1 MSLSTTTNTGH
12 VLWHSGRALS
22 DVQVHVVVEGGTEAE
37 AEAES
42 TVLHLHSVVLT
53 AASSFFAARLSP
65 TWTRPEKTSQ
75 SECRIA
81 FKSVAEARAATLAL
95 ELLYTNAFDETVN
108 SVASAVDLLKAF
120 SFLGADAAIDRV
132 SRYLAKEC
140 IRKRDIHTLIR
151 LKEDYPLSS
160 FFSDTNGVLSSS
172 MVSAAS
178 TATKS
183 HIPPTPTNSMTVED
197 LGVLIAKSCTKAGL
211 KYMLFVQTELQENER
226 LQFSSSNGVALIHG
240 FETVLMD
247 LESQRAKLVDE
258 ANKDKERLE
267 QLEAEEENEDD
278 EDDDDTDDG
287 LDVEHDD
294 RDRVPRNGRPGFPA
308 PAAAPIGEGLG
319 LLPQDAPPSSSPSTP
334 SNPFPQSLKIHRIP
348 SAATTTRHEQRL
360 LRSAKIRNNLE
371 RRRLHREKQLAL
383 LKHDFVMRSLRLFR
397 GKQRIVILDSW
408 VSAGHELFCNVVEP
422 EDSSDED
429 EEGGGQHDD
438 EDDEDDDEYSDE
450 ESSYDEFDEGS
461 DQETD
466 LEDDSDIELSDDSC
480 VGDGEDS
487 FSLEGQ
493 QQQPHHGGKVVRM
506 SRSVGNTVDWEEMT
520 HTPRRSTVTINETLN
535 HSAPS
540 PPIGGVNTSGGATV
554 REFLGMSA
562 STPPLQGILSPVPIR
577 SNTPLAS
584 ILSNEGYK
592 SSNADLPPSSAE
604 AMNASMIS
612 SASDNPTSATDP
624 SEPATTTP
632 STPAPASATSNITSP
647 PTTHSNPI
655 LGSAFRSASNSV
667 STSTNHLNFSLKTK
681 IKTTSDL
688 QTGSGS
694 STVPPTRSPPP
705 PPSGSSINDKS
716 SVAGMSNR
724 AFGAQTRL
732 EQCFEA
738 VFAEICRLSEA
749 GDFDGWIE
757 KGGGEDALV
766 SRAVRRD
773 LLKQTRRRRR
783 GENPLADDNDTDDD
797 DFLVRFMPPA
807 PENINLETGDV
818 AGRDA
823 TRNTQEF
830 YTDDIV
836 QYSRQYG
843 VYPNGQTIINL
854 LLCLFDMLQAVQ
866 PRRRGEESTQRRYSS
881 RASNA
886 SSSHRNHANQLTRAG
901 TFTSPSYRGFP
912 YTLKDGDLCVSDGFD
927 LARCDKLD
935 GYVAGVFAG
944 IKNVRL
950 VQFLIKTLLVD
961 HEVGVG
967 KRTGKAVVE
976 GMKAVNSGMKGKVR
990 LQ

>member
-1 MSLSTTTNTGH
+1 
-12 VLWHSGRALS
+12 
-22 DVQVHVVVEGGTEAE
+22 
-37 AEAES
+37 
-42 TVLHLHSVVLT
+42 
-53 AASSFFAARLSP
+53 
-65 TWTRPEKTSQ
+65 
-75 SECRIA
+75 
-81 FKSVAEARAATLAL
+81 
-95 ELLYTNAFDETVN
+95 
-108 SVASAVDLLKAF
+108 
-120 SFLGADAAIDRV
+120 
-132 SRYLAKEC
+132 
-140 IRKRDIHTLIR
+140 
-151 LKEDYPLSS
+151 
-160 FFSDTNGVLSSS
+160 
-172 MVSAAS
+172 
-178 TATKS
+178 
-183 HIPPTPTNSMTVED
+183 
-197 LGVLIAKSCTKAGL
+197 AGL

-294 RDRVPRNGRPGFPA
+294 RERVPRNGRPGFPA
-308 PAAAPIGEGLG
+308 PVAAPIGEGLG
-319 LLPQDAPPSSSPSTP
+319 LLPQDAPPLQQPI
-334 SNPFPQSLKIHRIP
+334 NPIQPIPPIPENPIEFLQPPQPRRNHSQTRR
-348 SAATTTRHEQRL
+348 ARRHEQRL
-360 LRSAKIRNNLE
+360 LRFAKIRNNLE

-397 GKQRIVILDSW
+397 FLEHVSSGKQRIVILDSW

-506 SRSVGNTVDWEEMT
+506 SRGVGNAVDWEEMT

-540 PPIGGVNTSGGATV
+540 PPIGGINTSGGATV

-632 STPAPASATSNITSP
+632 STPAPTSATSNITSP

-705 PPSGSSINDKS
+705 PPSPNQLRPRKMGRSGSSINDKS

-724 AFGAQTRL
+724 GGSTSNATGGFYYSQKSFLAAQTRL

-773 LLKQTRRRRR
+773 LLKQARRRRR
-783 GENPLADDNDTDDD
+783 GRGRGGDGDPLADDDDTDED

-866 PRRRGEESTQRRYSS
+866 PRRRGEESAQRRYSS

-886 SSSHRNHANQLTRAG
+886 SSSHRNHVNQLTRAG